1 MAEQNEAVARFVE
14 ELRHHLEGW
23 KDKVDT
29 DFAEKNFK
37 KEIEGLVEDPVYA
50 KFHLATADYV
60 FIRLM
65 GRMSVSI
72 GRRLGEIYDKIP
84 RFAAQGR
91 YELKRDQVVTKLG
104 GLEIDIRLKYSDLKD
119 NDLASLKL
127 TIRKFLKID
136 PSVCNGLGIEIR
148 YNFNPNDSS
157 RLRKDKQLAG
167 LMIDDGLYPVY
178 LVFADNS
185 PRLEDAVKSLQK
197 AGWNFLVAKPALDF
211 MAEVVGFDI
220 TSVLEQETVSDNI
233 KKETE
238 AIMEKIWSS
247 YAANQLTLKD

>member
-1 MAEQNEAVARFVE
+1 MAEDNVALARFME
-14 ELRHHLEGW
+14 ELRHHLKGW
-23 KDKVDT
+23 QNKVNT
-29 DFAEKNFK
+29 DFAKANFD
-37 KEIEGLVEDPVYA
+37 KEINGLSVDPVYA
-50 KFHLATADYV
+50 KFHLATPDYV

-91 YELKRDQVVTKLG
+91 YNLTRDQVVTKLG
-104 GLEIDIRLKYSDLKD
+104 GLEIDIRLLFSDLDKLDQTHLQKVAKD
-119 NDLASLKL
+119 H
-127 TIRKFLKID
+127 LKID
-136 PSVCNGLGIEIR
+136 HSGYKGLGIEIR

-167 LMIDDGLYPVY
+167 LLIDEGLYPVY

-185 PRLEDAVKSLQK
+185 PRLEDAVTSLER
-197 AGWNFLVAKPALDF
+197 AGWNFLIARPALDF

-220 TSVLEQETVSDNI
+220 SIVLEKEAVSDEI

-238 AIMEKIWSS
+238 LFMHGIWSS
-247 YAANQLTLKD
+247 YAASQLTRLD

>member
-1 MAEQNEAVARFVE
+1 MADNDEALLRFLE

-23 KDKVDT
+23 KEKVDV
-29 DFAEKNFK
+29 DFAKENFD
-37 KEIEGLVEDPVYA
+37 KELNGLSVDPVYA
-50 KFHLATADYV
+50 KFHLATPDYV

-91 YELKRDQVVTKLG
+91 YNLRRDQVVTKLG
-104 GLEIDIRLKYSDLKD
+104 GLEIDIRLLFSDLKGD
-119 NDLASLKL
+119 DRHHIYEVSS
-127 TIRKFLKID
+127 RHLKID
-136 PSVCNGLGIEIR
+136 PTVYSGLGIEVR

-167 LMIDDGLYPVY
+167 LMMEQNLYPVC

-185 PRLEDAVKSLQK
+185 PRLEDAVISLERS
-197 AGWNFLVAKPALDF
+197 GWNFLIAGPALDF
-211 MAEVVGFDI
+211 MADVVGFDI
-220 TSVLEQETVSDNI
+220 SKALDDAKVSAEI

-238 AIMEKIWSS
+238 QFMKKIWGSF
-247 YAANQLTLKD
+247 AAKQLTR

>member
-1 MAEQNEAVARFVE
+1 MPEDNQALNRFME
-14 ELRHHLEGW
+14 ELRHHLAGW
-23 KDKVDT
+23 KVKVDT
-29 DFAEKNFK
+29 DFSKENFD
-37 KEIEGLVEDPVYA
+37 KEINGLSGDPVYG
-50 KFHLATADYV
+50 KFHLATPDYV

-91 YELKRDQVVTKLG
+91 YKLRRDQVVTKLG
-104 GLEIDIRLKYSDLKD
+104 GLEIDIRLLFSDLDEDDKVHLS
-119 NDLASLKL
+119 NVTSQH
-127 TIRKFLKID
+127 LKID
-136 PSVCNGLGIEIR
+136 PSHYNGLGIEIR

-167 LMIDDGLYPVY
+167 LLIDEGLYPVY

-185 PRLEDAVKSLQK
+185 PRLADAVTSLER
-197 AGWNFLVAKPALDF
+197 AGWNFLIATPALDF
-211 MAEVVGFDI
+211 MAQVVGFDI
-220 TSVLEQETVSDNI
+220 SVVLDKEAVSDEI

-238 AIMEKIWSS
+238 ILMKSIWSS
-247 YAANQLTLKD
+247 YAASQLSPKP